1 MSRQARPLGPGRC
14 SVCSFPEQAES
25 DLRIS
30 NFTCRTA
37 LSFSGGWIRLFNV
50 PRRTKCRPHSLAFLW
65 RLATVSELIGEDRS
79 QLGNP
84 NSKANQFIRQFTQ
97 EMVQR
102 YNDSPAIWGWEFGNE
117 ANLAVGPCRTA
128 RRMLAQRRAASLFGR
143 IGQQPEGPRLT
154 SQQLRTAISVF
165 RRNSEKKLIHP
176 ASSSPGLR
184 FHAPTPGTFS
194 KDRVDNPIS
203 AAQAFATLL
212 TLTPNPMN
220 MVSVHAH
227 EKAQTT
233 FPGAREARRTCC
245 GFRPGRRQRRV
256 KPLFLGEVSD
266 PRSSADGRI
275 PSGDRGESRALVCIL
290 LGV

>member
-1 MSRQARPLGPGRC
+1 MDQVVQC
-14 SVCSFPEQAES
+14 AEKNKIGLIPS
-25 DLRIS
+25 
-30 NFTCRTA
+30 
-37 LSFSGGWIRLFNV
+37 LF
-50 PRRTKCRPHSLAFLW
+50 W

-117 ANLAVGPCRTA
+117 ANLAVDLPNGQA
-128 RRMLAQRRAASLFGR
+128 RRGGGPSLFGR

-165 RRNSEKKLIHP
+165 GETVRKID
-176 ASSSPGLR
+176 SSRIIES
-184 FHAPTPGTFS
+184 GTALPRPYAWHLQQGS
-194 KDRVDNPIS
+194 RGQPDS

-227 EKAQTT
+227 EK
-233 FPGAREARRTCC
+233 PRRPSWARKY
-245 GFRPGRRQRRV
+245 GGRAADSDLAAAAAH
-256 KPLFLGEVSD
+256 KPLFLGEFPTRD
-266 PRSSADGRI
+266 RAQTGRI

-290 LGV
+290 GV